1 MTTPILLTYSD
12 AVAHCRR
19 FMEGRGNAG
28 KSVIRGAIM
37 NAYTTLTNAFDWT
50 ALTGNGRIHLKGT
63 QTTGTIVY
71 DHTGGSSERLVT
83 LSGTGAEFPTE
94 AADYAIR
101 FNGVVSDIERYVDS
115 THVTLD
121 TVMNPGADVASTSYV
136 LYPRWYALPA
146 DFVAM
151 YDPAA
156 EDWQIGTEVTMSH
169 MMRLDR
175 LAPSTGSIVH
185 FAIGQRADTYGYKAL
200 YTWPAASSDATLDF
214 IYYRRPRNL
223 RHSGH
228 ESVDYT
234 GTISVTSGS
243 PTVTGTSTSFATSMN
258 GAVIRFGTSSVRP
271 DWEYGDNPYKEQRSI
286 RSVNSTTGITLDAN
300 ASITHTNV
308 RYRITDPIDLHQEA
322 HTAFLRYCEYNMGIG
337 RGLDGTA
344 KMLVIAENALKL
356 AMAGSS
362 TTRSDPVY
370 RQPYAGLY
378 PAPGGVDFSV

>member
-1 MTTPILLTYSD
+1 MGELTD
-12 AVAHCRR
+12 
-19 FMEGRGNAG
+19 
-28 KSVIRGAIM
+28 IRDGIE
-37 NAYTTLTNAFDWT
+37 T
-50 ALTGNGRIHLKGT
+50 RLK
-63 QTTGTIVY
+63 TISGLQVY
-71 DHTGGSSERLVT
+71 DHEPDATMVTPAASIRFEGWTPNVTFGNASGDYRWIVT
-83 LSGTGAEFPTE
+83 LRLSGAIPQEQWQVLDDYINPTGNNSILAAIDGDPTLGG
-94 AADYAIR
+94 AVDY
-101 FNGVVSDIERYVDS
+101 
-115 THVTLD
+115 